1 MLIELLII
9 IAAVATLLWLVLYM
23 RAQRPVTSV
32 QRLIQQHRYADA
44 MAEADRQIGSA
55 GQPSPAAAGRR
66 RAPEPPSLSDT
77 ALWLHRAE
85 AAKLLGRF
93 DEAIASY
100 RAALAI
106 DRDDAA
112 AREGLALALG
122 HQNRDLA
129 EAARVMEETIASH
142 PQIQEFQALAFA
154 WILLRSG
161 RREEAL
167 RLFDDNL
174 VLLQTRFR
182 DDYTDPD
189 PLLAETLW
197 MFAELSRAAGDEP
210 RAVALHAQAAAWA
223 PGSVFAGR

>member
-1 MLIELLII
+1 LQPATCNPYDPDVLVELSIVV
-9 IAAVATLLWLVLYM
+9 AAIATLVWLVLYM
-23 RAQRPVTSV
+23 RAQKPVSGV
-32 QRLIQQHRYADA
+32 QGLIQQHRYAEA
-44 MAEADRQIGSA
+44 IAEADRLIGGAPGPRSD
-55 GQPSPAAAGRR
+55 PA
-66 RAPEPPSLSDT
+66 L
-77 ALWLHRAE
+77 LLHRAE
-85 AAKLLGRF
+85 AAKLAGRF
-93 DEAIASY
+93 DDAISSY

-129 EAARVMEETIASH
+129 EAARLMENTMASF
-142 PQIQEFQALAFA
+142 PQIQEFQALALA

-189 PLLAETLW
+189 PLLAETVW
-197 MFAELSRAAGDEP
+197 MFAELSRAAGDGA
-210 RAVALHAQAAAWA
+210 RADALYAQAAAWA
-223 PGSVFAGR
+223 PGSVFSGR